1 MWMVWSRANGH
12 KNDTSQCVGE
22 GDYGCYCRWIFA
34 DSLTIRLYRYSH
46 RLLLFHCVPLLTNL
60 LSVWLSLKSFT
71 TREFARTDIPYV
83 YQIVYAC
90 VCVCVCV
97 TNWWPNDVCAM
108 NIECH
113 LIYVCIYNNWIHL
126 SYCYDMWERKWRK
139 RNRRFFLFTSIIFFQ
154 VAIST
159 ITNIDWLPLK
169 INNSLAMSLHLSPS
183 FVCIRNH
190 IPAIDSQNNCI
201 RKYTFRIYFDVFV

>member
-1 MWMVWSRANGH
+1 MGI
-12 KNDTSQCVGE
+12 K
-22 GDYGCYCRWIFA
+22 
-34 DSLTIRLYRYSH
+34 TIRHSVLEGGITVAIVDGFSLIHWQYAFIGIVTAYCYSIVYLY
-46 RLLLFHCVPLLTNL
+46 LLIYLVFDCLWNPLLPGNSHELTYHMFT
-60 LSVWLSLKSFT
+60 KSFT
-71 TREFARTDIPYV
+71 R
-83 YQIVYAC
+83 

-97 TNWWPNDVCAM
+97 TNWWPNDVYAM

-139 RNRRFFLFTSIIFFQ
+139 RNRRFSLFTSIIFFQ